1 MIIEGAGRKRT
12 RGRALAPAL
21 LLVLAGCTP
30 ATVPPPPA
38 SPPLPAQA
46 DAAKPPAGMQY
57 LYGSAEAA
65 ALSIQA
71 YSALI
76 AAVRTN
82 LATSRPP
89 ASAIL
94 PPEGTAAPSCA
105 GKPLAAVF
113 DMDETAVLN
122 LGFEYNDAKSGKGYD
137 PALWSRWEQTGAEKI
152 EAVPGAKA
160 AFEALRTMNITPI
173 INTNRGAASAEQT
186 ARALAFA
193 GLGEFRHG
201 ETLFLKGDV
210 DGKSG
215 KDGRRL
221 AIAAKWCVVALGG
234 DQLGDFTDALAGPAS
249 AARRA
254 AVSAEPY
261 QSYWGH
267 RWFVLPNPVYGTGLG
282 SGWDDTFPADK
293 RWADPAA
300 QGAK

>member
-1 MIIEGAGRKRT
+1 MRT
-12 RGRALAPAL
+12 LAPAL
-21 LLVLAGCTP
+21 LLALAGCASAP
-30 ATVPPPPA
+30 ATTPQAAVPPPPA
-38 SPPLPAQA
+38 PVE
-46 DAAKPPAGMQY
+46 AAKPPAGMQY

-71 YSALI
+71 YNALI

-94 PPEGTAAPSCA
+94 APEGTAAPSCI

-137 PALWSRWEQTGAEKI
+137 PALWARWEQTGADKVA
-152 EAVPGAKA
+152 AVPGAKV
-160 AFEALRTMNITPI
+160 AFETLRAINITPI

-186 ARALAFA
+186 ARALTFA

-215 KDGRRL
+215 KDGRRM

-234 DQLGDFTDALAGPAS
+234 DQLGDFSDAFTGPAP
-249 AARRA
+249 AARRV
-254 AVSAEPY
+254 AVDAEPY

-267 RWFVLPNPVYGTGLG
+267 RWFVLPNPVYGSGLG

-300 QGAK
+300 QGVK

>member
-1 MIIEGAGRKRT
+1 V
-12 RGRALAPAL
+12 RALAPAL
-21 LLVLAGCTP
+21 LLALAGCTS
-30 ATVPPPPA
+30 ASVTPP
-38 SPPLPAQA
+38 QA
-46 DAAKPPAGMQY
+46 AAPIPQAPVEAAKPPAGMQY
-57 LYGSAEAA
+57 LYGSGEAV

-71 YSALI
+71 YTALI

-94 PPEGTAAPSCA
+94 APEGTAPPSCA

-137 PALWSRWEQTGAEKI
+137 PALWARWEQTGADKVA
-152 EAVPGAKA
+152 AVPGVKA
-160 AFEALRTMNITPI
+160 AFETLRAMNITPI
-173 INTNRGAASAEQT
+173 INTNRDIASAEQT
-186 ARALAFA
+186 AKALAVA

-210 DGKSG
+210 DAKSG
-215 KDGRRL
+215 KDGRRM

-234 DQLGDFTDALAGPAS
+234 DQLGDFTDALTGPAPS
-249 AARRA
+249 ARRA
-254 AVSAEPY
+254 AVAAAPY
-261 QSYWGH
+261 DSYWG
-267 RWFVLPNPVYGTGLG
+267 RLWFVLPNPVYGTGLG

-300 QGAK
+300 QGVK

>member
-1 MIIEGAGRKRT
+1 
-12 RGRALAPAL
+12 
-21 LLVLAGCTP
+21 
-30 ATVPPPPA
+30 
-38 SPPLPAQA
+38 
-46 DAAKPPAGMQY
+46 MQY

-71 YSALI
+71 YNALI

-89 ASAIL
+89 TSAIL
-94 PPEGTAAPSCA
+94 APEGTTAPSCA

-122 LGFEYNDAKSGKGYD
+122 LGFEYNDARSGKGYD
-137 PALWSRWEQTGAEKI
+137 PALWARWEQTGADKVA
-152 EAVPGAKA
+152 AVPGAKA
-160 AFEALRTMNITPI
+160 AFETLRAMNITPI
-173 INTNRGAASAEQT
+173 INTNRGAASAEKT
-186 ARALAFA
+186 TEALAFA
-193 GLGEFRHG
+193 GLGDFRHG

-215 KDGRRL
+215 KDGRRM

-234 DQLGDFTDALAGPAS
+234 DQLGDFTDALAGAP

-254 AVSAEPY
+254 AVTAEPY
-261 QSYWGH
+261 LSYWGH

-300 QGAK
+300 QGVK